1 MSTFDIQKPNSQK
14 FTSPTNYS
22 ISADPGIILSEE
34 FRKNTSIGTNALPN
48 HSYANGYNLAIG
60 TDSLKLLSGGA
71 GIRSIGIGTN
81 ALGALT
87 NSNYVSNIGLGKNC
101 GKSLDRANTGYN
113 VIVGDTCMQNATRA
127 NKIIIIGSEAM
138 KNSTIPTI
146 EDSVLIGYSSNRNS
160 SSASSISSNILLGA
174 QSGDKLTGNNNI
186 IIGTQSAFNLTS
198 GTDNIIIGD
207 SSGLNLV
214 TETECILIGAAGT
227 PSTSN
232 QITISDPLKHTSL
245 ICPAANNSIGPGEP
259 LSIVDTYQ
267 IGATTL
273 PMGLNSIAQVRNDLS
288 TVRNELALEPC
299 LSITSRVSNI
309 NSASDLYK
317 LAVID
322 FDWDNGERQC
332 GLLAEQVE
340 KYFPDVCT
348 YIDGKL
354 NGINYLKFLPICK
367 AEMSILK
374 EKIDKKLKNK
384 K

>member
-14 FTSPTNYS
+14 FTFTTNPS
-22 ISADPGIILSEE
+22 ISAYPGIILNEE
-34 FRKNTSIGTNALPN
+34 PSKNVSIGTNALPN
-48 HSYANGYNLAIG
+48 HSSVNGYNLAIG

-81 ALGALT
+81 ALGAFT
-87 NSNYVSNIGLGKNC
+87 NGNYISNIGLGKNC
-101 GKSLDRANTGYN
+101 GKSLARANTGYN

-127 NKIIIIGSEAM
+127 NKVIIIGSEVM
-138 KNSTIPTI
+138 KNSTILTI

-160 SSASSISSNILLGA
+160 SSASSISSNILLGS
-174 QSGDKLTGNNNI
+174 QSGDKLTGDNNI

-207 SSGLNLV
+207 ISGSNLT
-214 TETECILIGAAGT
+214 TETGCILIGADGIFGT
-227 PSTSN
+227 SD

-273 PMGLNSIAQVRNDLS
+273 SMGAVQSIS
-288 TVRNELALEPC
+288 
-299 LSITSRVSNI
+299 SITSRVSNI

-374 EKIDKKLKNK
+374 EKIEKKLKNK

>member
-1 MSTFDIQKPNSQK
+1 MSTFDIQKLNSQK
-14 FTSPTNYS
+14 FTITTDYS
-22 ISADPGIILSEE
+22 ISASPGIILNEE
-34 FRKNTSIGTNALPN
+34 PSKNVSIGTNALPN
-48 HSYANGYNLAIG
+48 HSFANGYNIAIG

-71 GIRSIGIGTN
+71 GIRSVGIGTN
-81 ALGALT
+81 ALGALI

-127 NKIIIIGSEAM
+127 DKVIIIGSEAM

-146 EDSVLIGYSSNRNS
+146 TESVLIGYSSNRNS

-232 QITISDPLKHTSL
+232 QITISDPIKHTSL

-259 LSIVDTYQ
+259 LSIADTYQ

-273 PMGLNSIAQVRNDLS
+273 PMGLAQ
-288 TVRNELALEPC
+288 
-299 LSITSRVSNI
+299 SITSRVSNI